1 VLFINK
7 VDRLIKELKLSPQ
20 EMQARFMKTI
30 TEINKLIRQMAPPE
44 FKEEWQVS
52 VNDGS
57 VAFGS
62 AYANWAINVPYM
74 KETGITFKDIID
86 MTLDG
91 QSREL
96 ARKAPIHQII
106 LDMVIDH
113 LPDPDKSQHYRIP
126 QLWKHDLES
135 KTARDMIE
143 CNERGNVAMVVTK
156 INVDRHAGEIATG
169 RLFSGMLKVGQEVW
183 LSGTKQKKRIQQLGI
198 YMGPDRES
206 MEEVPAG
213 NIVAITGLKDAVAGE
228 TISTGPEPIEPFEA
242 IKHYSEP
249 VVTVAVEP
257 ENPKD
262 LPKLIEVLRQVAKE
276 DPTLQAKIDEETGE
290 YLLSGMGELHLEV
303 VEYRIRKDKGVNIKT
318 SEPIVVYRESVNG
331 TSPQVE
337 GKSPNKHNK
346 FYIIVEQMP
355 ENVYQAIKEGT
366 IPEGRVK
373 GKEMQEIFKELGFS
387 KDEAKGIEDVYQGNM
402 YLNMT
407 RGVVHIGEVRELII
421 EAFHSVMDKGIV
433 AGEPTTK
440 LMVKLMDTKLH
451 EDAIHRGPSQVIPA
465 VRQALF
471 AAILSAQPVLEEPLQ
486 KLFVTAPQ
494 DFMGSVT
501 KLVQSRRG
509 QILDMTQ
516 EGELTTVIAKTP
528 VAEMFG
534 FTGDIRG
541 STEGRALWTTEQL
554 GYEPLP
560 RELQEPIVREIRMR
574 KGMKPEPPKAADYQN
589 PQA

>member
-1 VLFINK
+1 
-7 VDRLIKELKLSPQ
+7 
-20 EMQARFMKTI
+20 
-30 TEINKLIRQMAPPE
+30 
-44 FKEEWQVS
+44 
-52 VNDGS
+52 
-57 VAFGS
+57 
-62 AYANWAINVPYM
+62 
-74 KETGITFKDIID
+74 
-86 MTLDG
+86 
-91 QSREL
+91 
-96 ARKAPIHQII
+96 
-106 LDMVIDH
+106 
-113 LPDPDKSQHYRIP
+113 
-126 QLWKHDLES
+126 
-135 KTARDMIE
+135 
-143 CNERGNVAMVVTK
+143 
-156 INVDRHAGEIATG
+156 
-169 RLFSGMLKVGQEVW
+169 
-183 LSGTKQKKRIQQLGI
+183 
-198 YMGPDRES
+198 
-206 MEEVPAG
+206 
-213 NIVAITGLKDAVAGE
+213 
-228 TISTGPEPIEPFEA
+228 
-242 IKHYSEP
+242 
-249 VVTVAVEP
+249 VEP